1 MCDAGSDVWRRKA
14 DVRWLP
20 FPLGRASPPPLS
32 RLAAS
37 AEPAAAPLR
46 ETSVDQMEAQ
56 LLKFMMEARPS
67 GEDQGEWAG
76 KMRRTIERVSK
87 EKNKKVR
94 TARFGCL
101 NGGEEC

>member
-1 MCDAGSDVWRRKA
+1 
-14 DVRWLP
+14 
-20 FPLGRASPPPLS
+20 
-32 RLAAS
+32 
-37 AEPAAAPLR
+37 
-46 ETSVDQMEAQ
+46 MEAQ

-76 KMRRTIERVSK
+76 KMCRTIERVSK